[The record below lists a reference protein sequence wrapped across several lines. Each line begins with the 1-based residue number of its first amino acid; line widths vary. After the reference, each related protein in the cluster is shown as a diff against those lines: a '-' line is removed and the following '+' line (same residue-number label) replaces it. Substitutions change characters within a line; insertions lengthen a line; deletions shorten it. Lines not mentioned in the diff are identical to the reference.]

1 MACIASSTAI
11 LSCLSYSYPNSSSSI
26 SPKSS
31 LSNLPFSSQSLSPSS
46 YNGLRKSFHSQPIS
60 SPSSSHARSVM
71 RVLFLQVKLSDY
83 IGKKYVILFFYP
95 LDFTFVCPTEITA
108 FNNHSAEFEKL
119 NTELLGVFIDI
130 VFSHLA
136 WIQTDRKSGGLGDL
150 KYPLV
155 SDVTKSISK
164 SYGVLIP
171 DLVCSISY
179 FCNYFGFHTNGESVA
194 KITAL
199 QYVQEN
205 SGGKLFSPSKHV
217 ETPTTMQYTLH
228 LSLAITTPTP
238 TTNSLPRPN
247 KFPSN
252 TPNFPSLSCRRNLH
266 SPSLSSTKTFISLP
280 PKPPKPPEIPLS
292 PPPNPLSSFQ
302 EEILYLDSI
311 GIDFFYLLSTHPP
324 IISASATDL
333 KSVVEFL
340 RSTAGLTT
348 ADVCRVVGMCP
359 EVLTS
364 KISALVA
371 VFTFLLR
378 EAGVEG
384 SDLRRVI
391 HRRPRLLACSVE
403 TRLRP
408 TLYFL
413 QSIGIT
419 SIKQYTSL
427 LSCSVEQKFVPRIEY
442 FRKIGFSQRD
452 TMAIFRRFPPL
463 FCYSIKDNFEPKFDY
478 FVMEMRRELKE
489 LKEFPQYFS
498 YSLEN
503 RIKPRHRH
511 CVEKG
516 VSLALPVMFKTSEE
530 RFEGRLEMFCNSS
543 IPVRTSPLWCATYDE
558 NVL

>member
-1 MACIASSTAI
+1 
-11 LSCLSYSYPNSSSSI
+11 
-26 SPKSS
+26 
-31 LSNLPFSSQSLSPSS
+31 
-46 YNGLRKSFHSQPIS
+46 
-60 SPSSSHARSVM
+60 
-71 RVLFLQVKLSDY
+71 
-83 IGKKYVILFFYP
+83 
-95 LDFTFVCPTEITA
+95 
-108 FNNHSAEFEKL
+108 
-119 NTELLGVFIDI
+119 
-130 VFSHLA
+130 
-136 WIQTDRKSGGLGDL
+136 
-150 KYPLV
+150 
-155 SDVTKSISK
+155 
-164 SYGVLIP
+164 
-171 DLVCSISY
+171 
-179 FCNYFGFHTNGESVA
+179 
-194 KITAL
+194 
-199 QYVQEN
+199 
-205 SGGKLFSPSKHV
+205 
-217 ETPTTMQYTLH
+217 MQYTLH
-228 LSLAITTPTP
+228 LSLAITTP

-266 SPSLSSTKTFISLP
+266 SLSLSSTKTFISPP

-311 GIDFFYLLSTHPP
+311 GIDFFSLLSTHPP

-463 FCYSIKDNFEPKFDY
+463 FCYSIKDNFDPKFDY

-503 RIKPRHRH
+503 RIKPRHRR

-516 VSLALPVMFKTSEE
+516 VSLALPVMFKTSKE

>member
-1 MACIASSTAI
+1 M
-11 LSCLSYSYPNSSSSI
+11 Y
-26 SPKSS
+26 
-31 LSNLPFSSQSLSPSS
+31 
-46 YNGLRKSFHSQPIS
+46 
-60 SPSSSHARSVM
+60 
-71 RVLFLQVKLSDY
+71 VKLSYY

-108 FNNHSAEFEKL
+108 FNNRSAEFEKL
-119 NTELLGVFIDI
+119 NTELLGVFIDS

-171 DLVCSISY
+171 DLGISLRGL
-179 FCNYFGFHTNGESVA
+179 FVSDKEGIILHSTVNNLAIGWSVDE
-194 KITAL
+194 TMRTLLAL

-205 SGGKLFSPSKHV
+205 SGEKLFSPSKHV
-217 ETPTTMQYTLH
+217 ETPNTMQYTLH
-228 LSLAITTPTP
+228 LSPAITTP

-266 SPSLSSTKTFISLP
+266 FPSLSSTKTFISLP

-311 GIDFFYLLSTHPP
+311 GIDFFSLLSAHPP

-340 RSTAGLTT
+340 QSTAGLTT

-378 EAGVEG
+378 EAGIEG

-442 FRKIGFSQRD
+442 FQKIGFSQRD

-503 RIKPRHRH
+503 RIKPRHRR

-530 RFEGRLEMFCNSS
+530 RFEGRLEMFFNSS